1 MDAEEYFSKSE
12 TVKSIEAIIYDG
24 SGAQLKKIKRK
35 DFREASVSEG
45 YSVTDNKVIY
55 LVYTP
60 VQYPFTIVYT
70 SETETGNTAFI
81 PQWSA
86 VEGAY
91 LSTEKSEM
99 SITCKPELGF
109 KSKEYNFDG
118 TGITKEQSGNTLTYK
133 AANIPATKR
142 EDYSPSYL
150 KMAPYVTFG
159 LEKFNLEGVEGS
171 ASTWEAFGA
180 WYYNTLLVG
189 TDELS
194 PETVAK
200 IQTLTAGE
208 TEPLKKAKIVYE
220 YMQSKTRYV
229 SIQLGIGGW
238 KPMLA
243 KDVDRLGYGDCKAL
257 SNYTRALLKAVGVE
271 SYCVVIY
278 GSDGDK
284 RDIRE
289 DFVSMQGNHMILA
302 IPNNNTMVWL
312 ECTSQN
318 LPFGFQGD
326 FTNDRNAL
334 VLKPG
339 KGEIVKTHVY
349 DNMTNSQATTGSY
362 TISENGSIS
371 AHVSIL
377 SKGLQYSNVYM
388 LETKAAD
395 EREKYYKQHLG
406 SLVNMKI
413 RKVELKNKKEAQE
426 FTEDLTIDSEGYCSK
441 SGTRMMFAVNAFNTY
456 DIVPQRYRSRKN
468 PFEVR
473 MGFYDTDEVII
484 SLPAGFTLEA
494 MPQNITITDKFGEY
508 KAEYSMAEPGKIL
521 FKRALL
527 IKEGQYKPGEY
538 ENYRL
543 FREKIARNDNA
554 KVVLVK
560 T

>member
-1 MDAEEYFSKSE
+1 
-12 TVKSIEAIIYDG
+12 
-24 SGAQLKKIKRK
+24 
-35 DFREASVSEG
+35 
-45 YSVTDNKVIY
+45 
-55 LVYTP
+55 
-60 VQYPFTIVYT
+60 
-70 SETETGNTAFI
+70 
-81 PQWSA
+81 
-86 VEGAY
+86 
-91 LSTEKSEM
+91 
-99 SITCKPELGF
+99 
-109 KSKEYNFDG
+109 
-118 TGITKEQSGNTLTYK
+118 
-133 AANIPATKR
+133 
-142 EDYSPSYL
+142 
-150 KMAPYVTFG
+150 
-159 LEKFNLEGVEGS
+159 
-171 ASTWEAFGA
+171 
-180 WYYNTLLVG
+180 
-189 TDELS
+189 
-194 PETVAK
+194 
-200 IQTLTAGE
+200 
-208 TEPLKKAKIVYE
+208 
-220 YMQSKTRYV
+220 
-229 SIQLGIGGW
+229 
-238 KPMLA
+238 MLA

-278 GSDGDK
+278 GDHGDK

-289 DFVSMQGNHMILA
+289 DFVSIQGNHMILA
-302 IPNNNTMVWL
+302 IPNNNDMVWL

-349 DNMTNSQATTGSY
+349 DNMSNSQATTGSY

-388 LETKAAD
+388 LESKAAD

-406 SLVNMKI
+406 SLINMKI
-413 RKVELKNKKEAQE
+413 KKVELKNKKESQE

-456 DIVPQRYRSRKN
+456 DSVPQRYRNRKN
-468 PFEVR
+468 PFEVG
-473 MGFYDTDEVII
+473 MGFYDIDEVII

-508 KAEYSMAEPGKIL
+508 KAEYSMTEPGKIL

-527 IKEGQYKPGEY
+527 IKEGQYQPGEY